1 VQTLAGTLPGPHS
14 SAESAPQFRQRAN
27 KYTQSLLV
35 YRFHWKNRFCMRR
48 VEKELAAAASAVE
61 QHTKLSQPALSAGSR
76 KVL

>member
-1 VQTLAGTLPGPHS
+1 LCKRWLALCRDPS

-48 VEKELAAAASAVE
+48 VEKELAAAAVE
-61 QHTKLSQPALSAGSR
+61 QQHTKLSLPAFSAGCR
-76 KVL
+76 KIE